1 MASTDFKV
9 SASEGFRSLQFG
21 QRLVVCLEHSS
32 IELSAGLCS
41 CPELPHLLLLLPLL
55 DIEILEQVI
64 MIQIKISKAFEGCFD
79 DGLGNQWR
87 PEVLLVSNESG
98 KSVET
103 YHLEVV
109 LLLDACLDAALY
121 GIYQGWGEMNALPS
135 FMLSRHEVHQL
146 KYA

>member
-9 SASEGFRSLQFG
+9 SASEGFWSLQFG
-21 QRLVVCLEHSS
+21 QRLVVCLEHSY
-32 IELSAGLCS
+32 IELSSGLCS
-41 CPELPHLLLLLPLL
+41 CPELPHLLLSLLLL

-64 MIQIKISKAFEGCFD
+64 MIQIKISKALEGCFD
-79 DGLGNQWR
+79 DRLGNQWR
-87 PEVLLVSNESG
+87 PEVLLVSKESG
-98 KSVET
+98 KSVEA

-109 LLLDACLDAALY
+109 LLLDACLDATLY
-121 GIYQGWGEMNALPS
+121 GIHQGWGEMNALSS